1 MTNRFKNLFRAAAVL
16 AAGMLAAVS
25 AAAANPIIDEA
36 KNQCLIGE
44 QADGYLGVVAG
55 ESPSN
60 AQRREM
66 RDVNQQRKAV
76 YTDLARRN
84 GVSVEVTAQLTAEK
98 LINQATPGQCVRNQ
112 QGRWIKIQ

>member
-1 MTNRFKNLFRAAAVL
+1 MTNRFRPFFRAAVVF
-16 AAGMLAAVS
+16 AASLLAAVS
-25 AAAANPIIDEA
+25 AAAANPVIDQA

-55 ESPSN
+55 ANPSD

-76 YTDLARRN
+76 YADLARRN

-98 LINQATPGQCVRNQ
+98 LINQARPGQCVRNQ
-112 QGRWIKIQ
+112 QGRWIEIQ